1 MQFSLSTFRHT
12 VPRRAAVTAAAVMVA
27 AVVVGA
33 AGVALGAPLFA
44 DDFEDGNSN
53 GWSKSGGSWSIVTD
67 GSRALR
73 QSGTSADARAFA
85 GDVTWTDYA
94 VQARV
99 KPIAYN
105 GQSVG
110 VIARAQN
117 SSNYY
122 ALTLTGG
129 QARLVKRVGGAVST
143 LATGVAAVPAGSW
156 ATVRLEAAG
165 GTLRGL
171 VGGAQV
177 VTATD
182 ATFAAGRLGLT
193 SSYASATFDDVTAD
207 TATVTPPSPSTS
219 ASPSPSAPPEPPGEC
234 TSPPVVV
241 GFAAVNAWGQNG
253 TTGGCGGATVTV
265 TDAAGFL
272 AAIAR
277 TGPLVIRVSGLITL
291 PGPMHDVTSDKTI
304 VGVGAASGFT
314 GGGLNIGLPID
325 NAVTAP
331 PANAVHNVIVR
342 NLVFTGTPDDAI
354 NVQMFS
360 HHVWIDHN
368 DLSHGYDGL
377 VDIKRGSSYI
387 TVSWNHTHDHT
398 KNMLLGHDDGN
409 GAQDTGQLKVTYHH
423 NFFDRTPQRNPR
435 VRFGEP
441 VHVFNNYYLHN
452 SDIGVACQAASGCVI
467 ENNVFEDTEE
477 AYAIDYAGPKG
488 RIVARGNLF
497 IGQSAPG
504 TIGGTV
510 QEPSAYYTY
519 TAQSADTV
527 KAAVL
532 AGAGTGHI

>member
-1 MQFSLSTFRHT
+1 MHRSLPIS
-12 VPRRAAVTAAAVMVA
+12 RRVAVAAAATIV

-33 AGVALGAPLFA
+33 AGIAFGAPLFA

-53 GWSKSGGSWSIVTD
+53 GWSKSGGSWSVVTD
-67 GSRALR
+67 GSRAFR
-73 QSGTSADARAFA
+73 QAGTSSDARAFA
-85 GDVTWTDYA
+85 GATTWTDYA

-99 KPIAYN
+99 KPISYN
-105 GQSVG
+105 NQSIG

-117 SSNYY
+117 STNYY

-143 LATGVAAVPAGSW
+143 IATGVAAVPAGTW
-156 ATVRLEAAG
+156 ATVRLEVAG

-171 VGGAQV
+171 VNGGQV
-177 VTATD
+177 VTAADT
-182 ATFAAGRLGLT
+182 TFAAGRLGLLT
-193 SSYASATFDDVTAD
+193 SYASATFDDVTAD
-207 TATVTPPSPSTS
+207 STTGTPPSSPAPS
-219 ASPSPSAPPEPPGEC
+219 SPTPSPEPPGEC
-234 TSPPVVV
+234 TNPPVVT

-253 TTGGCGGATVTV
+253 TTGGCGGPTVTV
-265 TDAAGFL
+265 SDASAFL

-277 TGPLVIRVSGLITL
+277 PGALVIRVNGVITL

-304 VGVGAASGFT
+304 VGVGAASGLT
-314 GGGLNIGLPID
+314 GGGLNIGLPVD
-325 NAVTAP
+325 NAMTAP
-331 PANAVHNVIVR
+331 PANAVRNVIIR
-342 NLVFTGTPDDAI
+342 NLVFSGTPDDAI

-368 DLSHGYDGL
+368 DLSRGYDGL
-377 VDIKRGSSYI
+377 VDVKRGSSYVTI
-387 TVSWNHTHDHT
+387 SWNHTHDHA
-398 KNMLLGHDDGN
+398 KNMLLGHDDAN
-409 GAQDTGQLKVTYHH
+409 AAQDTGQLKVTYHH

-441 VHVFNNYYLHN
+441 VHVFNNYFLYN
-452 SDIGVACQAASGCVI
+452 TDIGVACQASAGCVI
-467 ENNVFEDTEE
+467 EHNVFEDTEE

-488 RIVARGNLF
+488 RIVARGNIF
-497 IGQSAPG
+497 IGESAPG

-510 QEPSAYYTY
+510 QEPGTYYGY